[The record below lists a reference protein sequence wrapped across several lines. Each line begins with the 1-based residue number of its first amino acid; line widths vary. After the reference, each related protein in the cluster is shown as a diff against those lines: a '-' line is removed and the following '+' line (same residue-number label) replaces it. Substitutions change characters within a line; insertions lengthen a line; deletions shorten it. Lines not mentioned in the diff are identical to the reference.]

1 MFEQFYFWIFGN
13 IFGNGILIIVPSIQL
28 KLFTTMFYSLSS
40 RDLKIGGFA
49 VINRIEKS
57 EKQDKIMESKT
68 PHKRF
73 IQRTYFTN
81 MKISY
86 GRVLKRLW

>member
-1 MFEQFYFWIFGN
+1 MFEQFCFWVFGKSFGN
-13 IFGNGILIIVPSIQL
+13 SILIIVPSIQL
-28 KLFTTMFYSLSS
+28 KLFKTMFYLLSS
-40 RDLKIGGFA
+40 PDLKIGGFT

-57 EKQDKIMESKT
+57 EKQDKITESKT

-86 GRVLKRLW
+86 GRVLERL